1 MPPPY
6 HGKRLPESVYHRL
19 PSGGG
24 PARPLP
30 LSSLNVFDAV
40 RTLLAV
46 RQHQDRPLPDE
57 VVHRIVEAA
66 HLTASSMNKQPR
78 HFVVVRDRERLR
90 QLGGLVRTGPSIA
103 DEKASQFGVSDAS
116 RAVQS
121 MMLTARAQGVGSSRA
136 GFRGLDQ
143 VAGFLGLPAELD
155 VLAVVP
161 FGYPAQALGRGT
173 KQRRPLGEV
182 APSERY
188 GQAFE

>member
-1 MPPPY
+1 M
-6 HGKRLPESVYHRL
+6 
-19 PSGGG
+19 
-24 PARPLP
+24 
-30 LSSLNVFDAV
+30 NVFDAV

-46 RQHQDRPLPDE
+46 RQYQDRPIADE

-66 HLTASSMNKQPR
+66 HLTASSMNKQPW

-90 QLGGLVRTGPSIA
+90 QLGGLVRTGPYIA
-103 DEKASQFGVSDAS
+103 DAQLAIAVAYDKASQFGVSDAS

-121 MMLTARAQGVGSSRA
+121 MMLTAWDEGIGSNWA

-143 VAGFLGLPAELD
+143 VASFLGLPAELD

-161 FGYPAQALGRGT
+161 FGYPAQALGRGK

-182 APSERY
+182 ASSERY
-188 GQAFE
+188 GQAFD